1 MHEMAGGMHA
11 QKNETDVFVS
21 FVALN
26 PPRTLQ
32 ENGKQLLM
40 DVLDGLEDA
49 LAALTEL
56 ERQWSR

>member
-1 MHEMAGGMHA
+1 MHA
-11 QKNETDVFVS
+11 QKNETNAFVS
-21 FVALN
+21 FVAFT

-49 LAALTEL
+49 LATLTEL